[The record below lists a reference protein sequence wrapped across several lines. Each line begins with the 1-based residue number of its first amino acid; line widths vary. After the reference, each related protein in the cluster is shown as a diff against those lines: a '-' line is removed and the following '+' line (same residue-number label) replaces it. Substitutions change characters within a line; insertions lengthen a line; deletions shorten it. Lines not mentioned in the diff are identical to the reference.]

1 MSASE
6 SRLGLSSIVRA
17 CLGLAAVSAGALAI
31 GAIQDRPYLWRPGT
45 IVLAASLVLTLRE
58 IPALRGYQFT
68 AWIAAAVTSALTYP
82 DLFLHIAP
90 IDLSNKWIILTVIQL
105 VMFGMGTQ
113 MSLHDFAGIAK
124 IPWSVFVGILCHFT
138 IMPLVG
144 FGLTRLFSF
153 PDEIAAGIILV
164 GCCSS
169 GLASNVMAYLARADL
184 VLSIT
189 VTSVTTMMAPIMTP
203 FWMKMLAGDR
213 VEISFLGMMSDIIK
227 LLIVP
232 IGAALLH
239 DYLKRAS
246 AFGCRLAV
254 TIAVLGAGW
263 FAYLALGGW
272 AHVLGRMSSQATP
285 WLTLANYLLGAVV
298 AGVAFHALAQVAPA
312 IERRMPLAS
321 MFGIIYFT
329 AVTTAKGRNELLAVG
344 GLLFIAAAIHNA
356 LGYVLGYWSSRILR
370 VNRTSAR
377 TISFEVGLQNGGM
390 ASGIAAQLDML
401 GTMGLAAAVFS
412 PWMNITGSILAN
424 YWRKRP
430 VAEFENLVE
439 PNAKTHA
446 RRQVDIVPSQE

>member
-1 MSASE
+1 MSVSE
-6 SRLGLSSIVRA
+6 SRPAALSIARV
-17 CLGLAAVSAGALAI
+17 CLWLAAVSAGVLAL
-31 GAIQDRPYLWRPGT
+31 GAIQDRPYLWRPAAV
-45 IVLAASLVLTLRE
+45 VLAASLAISLRE
-58 IPALRGYQFT
+58 VPALRGYQFT
-68 AWIAAAVTSALTYP
+68 AWIAAAVASALIYP
-82 DLFLHIAP
+82 DLFLHVGHV
-90 IDLSNKWIILTVIQL
+90 DLSNNWLIVTVIQL

-124 IPWSVFVGILCHFT
+124 MPWSVFVGILCHFT

-153 PDEIAAGIILV
+153 PDEIAAGVILV

-189 VTSVTTMMAPIMTP
+189 VTSVTTMMAPVMTP

-213 VEISFLGMMSDIIK
+213 VEISFLGMMFDIIK

-246 AFGCRLAV
+246 ARGRRLTI
-254 TIAVLGAGW
+254 TIAILGAGW
-263 FAYLALGGW
+263 FAYLGLGGW
-272 AHVLGRMSSQATP
+272 EGVQGEISSQVAP
-285 WLTLANYLLGAVV
+285 WVTLANYVVGAVV
-298 AGVAFHALAQVAPA
+298 AGVAFHALVHVAPVV
-312 IERRMPLAS
+312 ERRMPLAS

-329 AVTTAKGRNELLAVG
+329 AVTTAKGRDDLLAVG
-344 GLLFIAAAIHNA
+344 GLLFVAAAIHNA
-356 LGYVLGYWSSRILR
+356 LGYLLGYGLSRTLG

-390 ASGIAAQLDML
+390 ASGIAAQLNML

-430 VAEFENLVE
+430 VGAGEE
-439 PNAKTHA
+439 P
-446 RRQVDIVPSQE
+446 REVV